1 MAWPK
6 KNQIQGPGQLLAYP
20 GPLRGLCQAHD
31 FGRVHDLNV
40 CVPLKF
46 LCGNSKFQK
55 WGFPGGSV
63 VKNPPA
69 NAEDIGDAGSIPGS
83 RRYPGVGNG
92 NPFSTLA
99 WKIPLT
105 EKPGGLQS
113 IGLQRVG
120 HD

>member
-1 MAWPK
+1 MAK
-6 KNQIQGPGQLLAYP
+6 KESNSRACLAPCPGSF
-20 GPLRGLCQAHD
+20 RSLCQAHD
-31 FGRVHDLNV
+31 FGRVHDLNI

-63 VKNPPA
+63 VTNLPA
-69 NAEDIGDAGSIPGS
+69 NAGDTGDAGSIPGS
-83 RRYPGVGNG
+83 GRYPGVGNG
-92 NPFSTLA
+92 NPLSIA